1 MLAVQREH
9 LDSRQHGWDAFVG
22 FRKEPGVGQPG
33 QRAYNLLVEFRK
45 PPIPNGGLRGRL
57 VAGIRVYPHRSA
69 RFQR

>member
-33 QRAYNLLVEFRK
+33 QRAD
-45 PPIPNGGLRGRL
+45 
-57 VAGIRVYPHRSA
+57 
-69 RFQR
+69 